1 MKKIRII
8 LMLLLLTLTL
18 FGCNG
23 IAINE
28 IYNKSI
34 DVGEIRVD
42 DFENLVAE
50 AINKA
55 KPAVVGVSNYK
66 KNYLYGSVL
75 NSTGSG
81 VIYDCSATLQD
92 GSTISDCSLT
102 KDRNDVK
109 TYNYYAVT
117 NRHVIEDNY
126 KIMVYFGEQDVKVDA
141 EVLGK
146 DDKVDLAV
154 ISFSFYAYI
163 QPITFFADSNDLRSG
178 SFAIAIGNPSGHDFW
193 GSATFGIV
201 SHPKRY
207 LSDDTN
213 GDGKSDWDA
222 EYIQHD
228 TAINPGNSG
237 GALINLKGELI
248 GINTLKFASEDID
261 NMGFAIPSNV
271 VKELYP
277 YLEKGKTPNR
287 LVLGI
292 STYPVKWLIYP
303 EDYQVPNAEKY
314 TVPEGITYGLYVAE
328 VGDNALVSNH
338 LLKNDIIL
346 RINGV
351 DIKDTYI
358 LRQELNKVT
367 AKGTIVFDIIR
378 NNQETKVTIN
388 V

>member
-8 LMLLLLTLTL
+8 VLMLLLISTL
-18 FGCNG
+18 FGCSG

-34 DVGEIRVD
+34 DVGEIRID

-50 AINKA
+50 AIEKA
-55 KPAVVGVSNYK
+55 APAVIGVSNYK

-81 VIYDCSATLQD
+81 VIYECSATLQD
-92 GSTISDCSLT
+92 GSKISDCSQT

-109 TYNYYAVT
+109 TYNYYAIT
-117 NRHVIEDNY
+117 NRHVIENNY
-126 KIMVYFGEQDVKVDA
+126 KIMVYFGQEDVKVDA
-141 EVLGK
+141 IVLGA

-154 ISFSFYAYI
+154 ISFSFYSYI
-163 QPITFFADSNDLRSG
+163 QPITFSDSDNLRRG

-201 SHPKRY
+201 SYPKRY

-261 NMGFAIPSNV
+261 NMGFAIPSNAT
-271 VKELYP
+271 KELIP

-292 STYPVKWLIYP
+292 STFPVKWLIYP
-303 EDYQVPNAEKY
+303 EDYQVSKTENY

-328 VGDNALVSNH
+328 VGDNALATNH

-346 RINGV
+346 KINGV
-351 DIKDTYI
+351 EIKDSYI
-358 LRQELNKVT
+358 LRQELNKIPT
-367 AKGTIVFDIIR
+367 NGAIVLDIIR
-378 NNQETKVTIN
+378 NSQETKVTIN
-388 V
+388 I